1 MFLPLKNKLPLVDL
15 VLVFVLIVCV
25 NQLNAQKLD
34 EGDSLFAFGY
44 YDKAIKTYE
53 LSNDP
58 IKNFK
63 IAKVHEINGNF
74 KEAQLYLEK
83 YIEKDSNNTL
93 VNFTYGK
100 ILQQQKQNKKAI
112 SVFQELTKKYKNPT
126 YFYYLGICYEQN
138 QKPKNAYENYKEVV
152 RLDNLHLKGNYK
164 IALFDLRSEK
174 WDTALETI
182 EKIIPLH
189 PENIEFI
196 LLKAQCLYG
205 KSEYKNAKEAFEKL
219 ITLNYIEQFVYE
231 KIALCWMKL
240 NEYQKS
246 IDTYESLM
254 IQFEHIDNPDFHY
267 NIGLNYGYLKNLK
280 LAEKHFMISKKLK
293 TATFEKEYFSIALF
307 NQENGNLTKALT
319 YYNKTI
325 QEAPEYLE
333 AHFQIALITDE
344 TSKDLNL
351 KLKTYE
357 NFKTKFPDM
366 DNKKLAYVDH
376 RITELKKEI
385 HFKG

>member
-1 MFLPLKNKLPLVDL
+1 
-15 VLVFVLIVCV
+15 
-25 NQLNAQKLD
+25 
-34 EGDSLFAFGY
+34 
-44 YDKAIKTYE
+44 
-53 LSNDP
+53 
-58 IKNFK
+58 
-63 IAKVHEINGNF
+63 
-74 KEAQLYLEK
+74 
-83 YIEKDSNNTL
+83 
-93 VNFTYGK
+93 
-100 ILQQQKQNKKAI
+100 
-112 SVFQELTKKYKNPT
+112 
-126 YFYYLGICYEQN
+126 
-138 QKPKNAYENYKEVV
+138 
-152 RLDNLHLKGNYK
+152 
-164 IALFDLRSEK
+164 
-174 WDTALETI
+174 
-182 EKIIPLH
+182 
-189 PENIEFI
+189 
-196 LLKAQCLYG
+196 
-205 KSEYKNAKEAFEKL
+205 
-219 ITLNYIEQFVYE
+219 
-231 KIALCWMKL
+231 
-240 NEYQKS
+240 
-246 IDTYESLM
+246 
-254 IQFEHIDNPDFHY
+254 
-267 NIGLNYGYLKNLK
+267 LKNLK